1 MHLKGLRLNNFRKFK
16 STNYIEFTNPKL
28 QDNSDFNISKDTT
41 LIVGKNNSGKSSII
55 TALEKLINEK
65 SFFITDF
72 NLDYLDSIYKDI
84 GTNSKNLPIL
94 EFEIKLEINDNNEDI
109 LNNLIQ
115 FLQIADTKENEVK
128 IRINWEIKEEEI
140 YRKKLEKLNEG
151 EHTFDDFLSI
161 LENTEFKFIYLNENN
176 DIIDNFKLKNLINI
190 KIIKANNIT
199 SESCLTKAFGTIIK
213 YRYNKSVE
221 SPPGTLNL
229 NNEIKEINSKLSKD
243 IKKDHGDNINDSL
256 KQMIR
261 GNKCQVN
268 LKSSLTFET
277 LMNNVIKYEYLE
289 DNKSIPEN
297 QFGLGYTNL
306 MMIVAE
312 IIEYADNYP
321 DTKYNSK
328 INIIS
333 IEEPETFM
341 HPQMQEL
348 FIKNINK
355 LITSLVGT
363 KKIKSQLIIT
373 THSAHILNSKIHM
386 GNSFDQINYINETS
400 KGIKIV
406 NLRDDIIKPEN
417 EKEFNFLKKHIK
429 FKTSEMFFSDAVI
442 FVEGITEYTLL
453 QYYIEK
459 NEKLNKHYI
468 TLFQI
473 DGAHAKVYEKL
484 ITLLGIPTI
493 IITDLDIKRSK
504 ADKEAFKQ
512 FSTANIDKI
521 NLDEITNTTLKHFKK
536 DLNEILDKENFIE
549 SSNICIC
556 SQFKS
561 IQDQFSTSFEEAL
574 ILSNFE
580 NTLLKEVLNEVKPQ
594 IMQDIGENIVTNSYK
609 LQRKLSGDKSK
620 FASHLLFTLLN
631 NEEEKEEPVLPDY
644 INSGLLYLEEKLNA
658 E

>member
-1 MHLKGLRLNNFRKFK
+1 MYLKGLKLNNFRKFK
-16 STNYIEFTNPKL
+16 STNYIEFTDPKL
-28 QDNSDFNISKDTT
+28 QDSSCFDISKDTT

-65 SFFITDF
+65 SFSITDF
-72 NLDYLDSIYKDI
+72 NLDYLHNIFKKFILD
-84 GTNSKNLPIL
+84 LPIL
-94 EFEIKLEINDNNEDI
+94 EFEIKLKINDNDEDI
-109 LNNLIQ
+109 LNNLIP
-115 FLQIADTKENEVK
+115 FLQIGDIKENDVNIK
-128 IRINWEIKEEEI
+128 INWEIKEEEI
-140 YRKKLEKLNEG
+140 YKEKFKKLDKKS
-151 EHTFDDFLSI
+151 TFDDFLSL
-161 LENTEFKFIYLNENN
+161 LENTEFKFIYLNENG
-176 DIIDNFKLKNLINI
+176 DKIDNFKLKHLINI

-199 SESCLTKAFGTIIK
+199 SENCLTKAFGTIIK
-213 YRYNKSVE
+213 YRYNSSVE
-221 SPPGTLNL
+221 NSSEMFNL
-229 NNEIKEINSKLSKD
+229 NDEINNINLKLSKN
-243 IKKDHGDNINDSL
+243 IKKDHGDNINISL
-256 KQMIR
+256 KNMIC
-261 GNKCQVN
+261 GDKCQVN
-268 LKSSLTFET
+268 LKSSLSFET

-289 DNKSIPEN
+289 DDKSIPEN

-321 DTKYNSK
+321 STKYNSK

-355 LITSLVGT
+355 LIESLVGT

-373 THSAHILNSKIHM
+373 THSAHILNSKIHI
-386 GNSFDQINYINETS
+386 GNSFNQINYINENS
-400 KGIKIV
+400 KGIKVI
-406 NLRDDIIKPEN
+406 NLKDDKIKPDDD
-417 EKEFNFLKKHIK
+417 KEFNFLKKHIK
-429 FKTSEMFFSDAVI
+429 FKTSEMFFSDAII

-484 ITLLGIPTI
+484 IKLLDIPTV
-493 IITDLDIKRSK
+493 IITDLDIKRSTE
-504 ADKEAFKQ
+504 DKDKFKQ
-512 FSTANIDKI
+512 FSKSNIS
-521 NLDEITNTTLKHFKK
+521 EIQETTNQTLMYFID
-536 DLNEILDKENFIE
+536 DLNKMLDKEDTIE
-549 SSNICIC
+549 SENICIC

-561 IQDQFSTSFEEAL
+561 IEDQFSTSFEEAL
-574 ILSNFE
+574 ILSNFD
-580 NTLLKEVLNEVKPQ
+580 NPLLKDVLKEVKPK
-594 IMQDIGENIVTNSYK
+594 IMEEIGENIITNSYK

-631 NEEEKEEPVLPDY
+631 KEEEEEEPILPEY
-644 INSGLLYLEEKLNA
+644 INSGLLYLKGKLNA
-658 E
+658 